1 MDGNMMLVGA
11 QSRTTALAGA
21 IAGVIRE
28 RGTVTLQAVGAA
40 AVNQMLKGVAIAR
53 SYLACDGL
61 DLMAVP
67 SFVSVEI
74 AGAEKTGVRLYVES
88 RSLEFVPAA
97 LRVAPRARAVDEA
110 PIIRGRVFYE
120 VVDA

>member
-1 MDGNMMLVGA
+1 MMLVGA

-61 DLMAVP
+61 DVMAVP
-67 SFVSVEI
+67 AFVSVEI

-110 PIIRGRVFYE
+110 PIIRGRVFFE
-120 VVDA
+120 MVDD